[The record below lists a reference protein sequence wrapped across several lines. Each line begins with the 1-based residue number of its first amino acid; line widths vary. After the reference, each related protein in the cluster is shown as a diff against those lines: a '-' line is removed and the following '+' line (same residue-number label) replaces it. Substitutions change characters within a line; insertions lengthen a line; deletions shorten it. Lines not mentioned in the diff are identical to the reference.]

1 MKPLVKP
8 EPSPWSPGGV
18 DIVYPPEN
26 AALTQ
31 GISEKGAI
39 ISDMPPGFEPRSKD
53 SRRRNRII
61 SGIALT
67 VLVIEAAKRS
77 AKLVTA
83 RLAGEQGREVFAV
96 PGHPHDPHAEGP
108 NGLLKSGATL
118 VTTPDDIIEAGVPLS
133 GLWPD
138 VAFAEQ
144 SHWALAAA
152 ATGAAPLLQES
163 DRARVL
169 EALGPAP
176 VDIDALMRAI
186 GLDTRT
192 LNVVLMELDLAGRI
206 VHHGAGWYPEPS
218 RRKDARPG
226 WANKSRTGGPR
237 NHAERFCRNISAQ

>member
-77 AKLVTA
+77 ATLVTA

-96 PGHPHDPHAEGP
+96 PGHPLDPHAEGT

-133 GLWPD
+133 GLSPD

-144 SHWALAAA
+144 HPVGPWQPPPP
-152 ATGAAPLLQES
+152 APPPC
-163 DRARVL
+163 RKNPTAPACWRP
-169 EALGPAP
+169 LGPAP
-176 VDIDALMRAI
+176 VVIDALMRAI
-186 GLDTRT
+186 GLDACT
-192 LNVVLMELDLAGRI
+192 LNVVLMELELAGRI
-206 VHHGAGWYPEPS
+206 VRHGAS
-218 RRKDARPG
+218 
-226 WANKSRTGGPR
+226 
-237 NHAERFCRNISAQ
+237 

>member
-1 MKPLVKP
+1 MVA
-8 EPSPWSPGGV
+8 GGV
-18 DIVYPPEN
+18 DIVYPSEN
-26 AALTQ
+26 AAPTE
-31 GISEKGAI
+31 GSSEKRAI
-39 ISDMPPGFEPRSKD
+39 ISDMPPGFQPRSKD
-53 SRRRNRII
+53 TRRRNRVI
-61 SGIALT
+61 SGIALA

-77 AKLVTA
+77 GTFVTA

-96 PGHPHDPHAEGP
+96 PGHPLDPHAEGT

-133 GLWPD
+133 GLSPD

-144 SHWALAAA
+144 YPIGPWQPPPP
-152 ATGAAPLLQES
+152 APPPVLQEP

-169 EALGPAP
+169 KALGPAP

-206 VHHGAGWYPEPS
+206 VHHGAG
-218 RRKDARPG
+218 
-226 WANKSRTGGPR
+226 
-237 NHAERFCRNISAQ
+237 

>member
-77 AKLVTA
+77 ATLVTA

-96 PGHPHDPHAEGP
+96 PGHPLDPHAEGA

-133 GLWPD
+133 GLSPD

-144 SHWALAAA
+144 HPVGPWQPPPP
-152 ATGAAPLLQES
+152 APPPC
-163 DRARVL
+163 RKNPTAP
-169 EALGPAP
+169 ACWGPLGPAP
-176 VDIDALMRAI
+176 VVIEALMRAI
-186 GLDTRT
+186 GLDACT
-192 LNVVLMELDLAGRI
+192 LNVVLMELELAGRI
-206 VHHGAGWYPEPS
+206 VRHGAS
-218 RRKDARPG
+218 
-226 WANKSRTGGPR
+226 
-237 NHAERFCRNISAQ
+237 